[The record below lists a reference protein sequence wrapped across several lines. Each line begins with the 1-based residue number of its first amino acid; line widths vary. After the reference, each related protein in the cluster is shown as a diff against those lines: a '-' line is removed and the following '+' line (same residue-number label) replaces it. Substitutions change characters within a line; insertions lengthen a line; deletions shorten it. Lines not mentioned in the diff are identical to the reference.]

1 MAGGYGGLS
10 NSLNECMKTA
20 LAYCM
25 HGHYSKVNQ
34 IVVIRKIVIE
44 IVTDAARGI

>member
-1 MAGGYGGLS
+1 MAGGYDGLS
-10 NSLNECMKTA
+10 NSLMKTA

-34 IVVIRKIVIE
+34 VV
-44 IVTDAARGI
+44 